1 MTVMNFLD
9 LLDDD
14 CKVIIHFSFG
24 KDNKYVGASCDVFF
38 GDPTMV
44 NLRNNLACPL
54 LMATVDTVSALGGNS
69 ISIHASIA

>member
-14 CKVIIHFSFG
+14 CKVIIHFSFS
-24 KDNKYVGASCDVFF
+24 KKYVGASCDVFF
-38 GDPTMV
+38 GEPTMV

-54 LMATVDTVSALGGNS
+54 LMATVDTVSALGGNN
-69 ISIHASIA
+69 ISINASIA

>member
-14 CKVIIHFSFG
+14 CKVIIHFSFN
-24 KDNKYVGASCDVFF
+24 DKYVGASNDIFF

-54 LMATVDTVSALGGNS
+54 LMATVDTVSALGENN